1 MRLKMRE
8 KMNLTDQMNQC
19 NSDFKMLQKRIAE
32 KIKVIK
38 SKQRDVDSGKY
49 SPAVTEDLQGQI
61 KEYEAALQ
69 KDQKNMDEVEYTSLA
84 CQYILWEDE
93 IQKRGA
99 NLPAPKKLSIFN
111 PLRRYNNE
119 DSIPKGAMG
128 EILDRMIELNLLLTI
143 ETKERELI
151 AAEESEQGT
160 IVSGKRE
167 DEIFNE
173 AIEQTL
179 NETTYKKEKDVAL
192 GDIDKMRGYKK
203 AETYDIRER
212 LEKLAAERGR
222 PEVSYTQELKE
233 RSDDEQE
240 R

>member
-192 GDIDKMRGYKK
+192 GDIDRMRGYKK

>member
-1 MRLKMRE
+1 MREKMRE

-49 SPAVTEDLQGQI
+49 SPAVTESLQGQI

-69 KDQKNMDEVEYTSLA
+69 KDQENMDEVEYTSLA

-111 PLRRYNNE
+111 PLRRFNNE
-119 DSIPKGAMG
+119 DSIPKGAME

-192 GDIDKMRGYKK
+192 GDIDRMRGYKK

-222 PEVSYTQELKE
+222 QEVSYTQELKE
-233 RSDDEQE
+233 RSGDEQE

>member
-192 GDIDKMRGYKK
+192 GDINSMRGYKK

-222 PEVSYTQELKE
+222 PEVSYTQELLE
-233 RSDDEQE
+233 RSGDEQE

>member
-179 NETTYKKEKDVAL
+179 NETTYKKEQDVAL
-192 GDIDKMRGYKK
+192 GDIDRMRGYKK

-222 PEVSYTQELKE
+222 PEVSYTQELLE
-233 RSDDEQE
+233 RSGDEQE

>member
-179 NETTYKKEKDVAL
+179 NETTYKKEKNVAL

-222 PEVSYTQELKE
+222 PEVSYTQELLE
-233 RSDDEQE
+233 RSGDEQE

>member
-1 MRLKMRE
+1 MRE

-192 GDIDKMRGYKK
+192 GDIDRMRGYKK

-222 PEVSYTQELKE
+222 PEVSYTQELLE
-233 RSDDEQE
+233 RSGDEQE